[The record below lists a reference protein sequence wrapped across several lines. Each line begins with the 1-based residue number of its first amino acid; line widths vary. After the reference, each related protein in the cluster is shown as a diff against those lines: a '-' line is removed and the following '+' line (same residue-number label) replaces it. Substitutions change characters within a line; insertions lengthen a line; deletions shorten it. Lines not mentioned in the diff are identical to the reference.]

1 MGRAFDELL
10 EVSNDLADAGEARQD
25 IDLIWGATL
34 TRWVSRATKRYGS
47 AFLSVG
53 RVQSPTL
60 VLIADRER
68 ERRAFIPEPYW
79 ELEVNLKNGEPFTVR
94 HQTERFEDEA
104 RAKSAY
110 ENIAETATVEEVQ
123 QKSATRKPP
132 APFNTTAFLT
142 AAANIGIS
150 PSRAARIA
158 EDLYTD
164 GYISYPRTDNTVYP
178 PSLDL
183 REVLGYLKSVEGVG
197 QHAEK
202 LLAAGQALAHAGQ
215 EGDDGPPPDLP
226 DRLRREGVDARRP
239 VEGLPARRQA
249 LPGHPLRPGEDA
261 AHDAPLRLR
270 RRAARRRAGR
280 SSPRRAGSASTP
292 TAAART
298 RRSPTSPKAT

>member
-1 MGRAFDELL
+1 MIGVEALSLVFEANPKLMDHVERARFSALTPGEVGRAFDELM

-68 ERRAFIPEPYW
+68 ERRAFVPVPYW

-104 RAKSAY
+104 RAKRAY
-110 ENIAETATVEEVQ
+110 ENVADTATVVEVE
-123 QKSATRKPP
+123 QKSATRRPP
-132 APFNTTAFLT
+132 TPFNTTAFLT

-164 GYISYPRTDNTVYP
+164 GFISYPRTDNTVYP
-178 PSLDL
+178 RSLDL
-183 REVLGYLKSVEGVG
+183 REVLGYLGSVEGVG
-197 QHAEK
+197 QHARGCSPRRSFRPR
-202 LLAAGQALAHAGQ
+202 AGRRRRRTT
-215 EGDDGPPPDLP
+215 PDLP
-226 DRLRREGVDARRP
+226 DRLRVEEVDA
-239 VEGLPARRQA
+239 G
-249 LPGHPLRPGEDA
+249 
-261 AHDAPLRLR
+261 
-270 RRAARRRAGR
+270 
-280 SSPRRAGSASTP
+280 
-292 TAAART
+292 
-298 RRSPTSPKAT
+298 